1 MRKLLILTGS
11 LLLICGLLAI
21 GYISSNGSSYS
32 SLTSKAEYIEPI
44 IDPSLSQ
51 PKPTKESKTESPILS
66 EQEQAELDAYLRQL
80 AAGNRIKQQ
89 LEELQNLS
97 GDDQEQLA
105 QSMLRQVDN
114 FFEQKQI
121 NQSELLFL
129 KLAVMKYVMS
139 PDSYKEYANR
149 EIKDYEQLSQ
159 QKWQEY
165 LNNRSPE
172 FIDYKQKERE
182 LVERIM
188 QMNSFPDGLTREQ
201 YLRQEIEKLK
211 AEAYGFEKSQEG

>member
-1 MRKLLILTGS
+1 MRKLLILTGT
-11 LLLICGLLAI
+11 LLAICGLLAI
-21 GYISSNGSSYS
+21 GYISSNSSSYS
-32 SLTSKAEYIEPI
+32 SPTTKAEYIEPI
-44 IDPSLSQ
+44 MDPSLSQ
-51 PKPTKESKTESPILS
+51 PMPAKVSKIESPILS
-66 EQEQAELDAYLRQL
+66 EQEQAELDAYLKQL

-89 LEELQNLS
+89 LEELQSLS
-97 GDDQEQLA
+97 GNDQEQLA
-105 QSMLRQVDN
+105 QSMLQQVDN

-121 NQSELLFL
+121 SQSELLFL

-139 PDSYKEYANR
+139 PDSYKEYASS
-149 EIKDYEQLSQ
+149 EIKNYEQLSQ

-201 YLRQEIEKLK
+201 FLRQEIEKLK
-211 AEAYGFEKSQEG
+211 AKAYGFEKTQEG